1 MLYFISMC
9 TSIYKHGVLA
19 TQRVMMARPYTIS
32 ALLFMY
38 VYLLFILLLLL
49 FVLLGSSYMYI

>member
-9 TSIYKHGVLA
+9 TSIYKRGALA
-19 TQRVMMARPYTIS
+19 TQRVMMARPYTTS
-32 ALLFMY
+32 VLLFIY

-49 FVLLGSSYMYI
+49 FILLASSYMYI